1 MHPILRLHHR
11 YVGRRVAEAQ
21 AAAAELRLGLEVNTI
36 RSALEYERGSFRR
49 VALKVAISM
58 NVLIVVLV
66 AGNRGACRPGGMFEP
81 TPTTDCTWA
90 HTAWFTPLWAFDIM
104 LLLALGT
111 AWVLVA
117 AQGEL
122 IPRCSKPIYPLL
134 NLLTVSAAVARPAT
148 RYTEAIKLSQQISR
162 LGLPLR
168 ALARNAAADFGSR
181 RALRRTLA
189 THLNRV
195 EAAFIEAADQLAADR
210 EASAKRLAELAAEA
224 ANNIAAGRFTTVLP
238 AEALAEEAPLE
249 PDRLDGR
256 RLATACLW
264 AAAIIT
270 ASFLA
275 LSPLGAPVELLVPL
289 ALVGFLVLVYT
300 LLAFR
305 YGLSEATRLTRS
317 IGGFFSASPPL

>member
-11 YVGRRVAEAQ
+11 YVDSRVADAQ
-21 AAAAELRLGLEVNTI
+21 AAAAELEIVLEVNTI

-49 VALKVAISM
+49 VALKLAIPV

-66 AGNRGACRPGGMFEP
+66 AGNRGACRPGGTFEP
-81 TPTTDCTWA
+81 TPTTDCTLA
-90 HTAWFTPLWAFDIM
+90 HAGWFTPLWALNITW
-104 LLLALGT
+104 LLILGGV
-111 AWVLVA
+111 WVLA
-117 AQGEL
+117 AAHGEP

-134 NLLTVSAAVARPAT
+134 NLLTVSASVARPDT

-168 ALARNAAADFGSR
+168 TLASNAAADFGRR
-181 RALRRTLA
+181 RALRSTLS

-195 EAAFIEAADQLAADR
+195 DAAFIEAADQLAGDR

-238 AEALAEEAPLE
+238 TQALPEETPLE

-264 AAAIIT
+264 AAAVIT
-270 ASFLA
+270 ASFLV

-289 ALVGFLVLVYT
+289 ALVGFLVMVYT

-317 IGGFFSASPPL
+317 IGGFFSASPPV